1 MDVGDRGISLTS
13 IGLSWDPG
21 GGLALF
27 FRSDGAMWKLSDLSS
42 SYDSRLEDVRSW
54 MGTVFWGE
62 EFRDPLDGGNGMF
75 SGGVGALVMD
85 SSSL

>member
-1 MDVGDRGISLTS
+1 MFVG
-13 IGLSWDPG
+13 
-21 GGLALF
+21 
-27 FRSDGAMWKLSDLSS
+27 SDGAVWKLSDLSS

-75 SGGVGALVMD
+75 SGGVGA
-85 SSSL
+85 